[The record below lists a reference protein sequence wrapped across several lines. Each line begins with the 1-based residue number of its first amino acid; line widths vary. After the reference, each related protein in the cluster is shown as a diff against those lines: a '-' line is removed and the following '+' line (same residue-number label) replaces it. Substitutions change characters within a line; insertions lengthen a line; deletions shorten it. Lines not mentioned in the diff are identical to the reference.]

1 MARKWG
7 IGSNIQSSE
16 VLDDPT
22 QTGTGWLGSNNV
34 GRFPIVTESRGIG
47 ANSEVEF
54 SSLAKNRIELFDFW
68 PTPRLKASGIN

>member
-54 SSLAKNRIELFDFW
+54 SGLPKN
-68 PTPRLKASGIN
+68 